1 MDLEKDVVT
10 EEDYTRVADRA
21 LVALIQIIVEIAV
34 SRQLDVWRYDPKILA
49 RMPEFNV
56 KLGFGLHLGWAVE
69 GALGSEYKIDASYL
83 SQHVNMCQL
92 LEEHTKEYGVPFL
105 FSGEL
110 YDRLSPVI
118 KARCRWLDSLL
129 VAGRP
134 NPLDIFTF
142 DITKEGMGLAR
153 ARRLAPTVH
162 QDDVSFELDLFNQEA
177 AVFEKSGPP
186 SSSAPVSYSRL
197 KPSSLHRAASVS
209 SPMGR
214 RPSFPSID
222 TSDEATD
229 PAAAFN
235 QLAQSPLGSMMLHP
249 AFSVVS
255 PSSAP
260 SAPID
265 AITRTGRMGRR
276 FSNMGNMLEA
286 TKAPPPPPPP
296 PGKSGASAPAPPP
309 QPVPKDYKAFL
320 RSSTPTA
327 EALAAASQAAASVP
341 VTNRPL
347 CASCEKPVQLP
358 AAYFMCGHVLHTRC
372 VTGLGKKCSVCY
384 PDVPKDA
391 INIVGVEMAP
401 TNHAADRLEH
411 LDELQEEL
419 GIDSFSAPPG
429 EVEDVDPDYDPR
441 SPRPAS
447 LTAPKPL
454 TALSPLAAFH
464 RQASTVT
471 AATLVTHGTTAL
483 AQEELVRQHT
493 VLGGEKFA
501 RAASLGVPRAPLGGV
516 GAAGSAGKLR
526 KFFLL
531 DNLKGGNSDD
541 LAPLQTNLNPLFV
554 PTFNDAMQ
562 NYVSGD
568 WPKAASLLRVCLEMC
583 PNDKAGHNLMEH
595 IHAHEGKAPPDWQGY
610 RDESAGGH

>member
-1 MDLEKDVVT
+1 MDSERDEVNDD
-10 EEDYTRVADRA
+10 DYTRVADRS

-105 FSGEL
+105 LSGEL

-162 QDDVSFELDLFNQEA
+162 QDDASFELDLYHQEA
-177 AVFEKSGPP
+177 ELFVKSGLAA
-186 SSSAPVSYSRL
+186 SSAPAASYNSKFR
-197 KPSSLHRAASVS
+197 PSGLHRAASVS
-209 SPMGR
+209 SPTDR
-214 RPSFPSID
+214 RPSVPSID
-222 TSDEATD
+222 TSDDATD

-235 QLAQSPLGSMMLHP
+235 QLAKSPLGSMMLHP
-249 AFSVVS
+249 AFSAAAAN
-255 PSSAP
+255 SAP
-260 SAPID
+260 VAATD
-265 AITRTGRMGRR
+265 AVTRTGRMGRR
-276 FSNMGNMLEA
+276 SSNLGNMMDA
-286 TKAPPPPPPP
+286 HKAPPPPPPKLA
-296 PGKSGASAPAPPP
+296 PGAPPP
-309 QPVPKDYKAFL
+309 PPPPAAVPKDYKAFL

-327 EALAAASQAAASVP
+327 EALAAASQAAVSVP

-372 VTGLGKKCSVCY
+372 VPGLGKKCPMCY
-384 PDVPKDA
+384 PEVPRDA
-391 INIVGVEMAP
+391 VKIVGVEHVSA
-401 TNHAADRLEH
+401 THAADRLEH
-411 LDELQEEL
+411 LDELQEDL
-419 GIDSFSAPPG
+419 GIDLFSAPAG
-429 EVEDVDPDYDPR
+429 DAEDVDPDFDPR
-441 SPRPAS
+441 SPRPVS

-464 RQASTVT
+464 RQASTIT
-471 AATLVTHGTTAL
+471 AASLVTHGTTAL
-483 AQEELVRQHT
+483 AHEELVRQHT

-501 RAASLGVPRAPLGGV
+501 RAASLGVPRAPLEGI
-516 GAAGSAGKLR
+516 GAAGSAAKLR

-562 NYVSGD
+562 KYELC
-568 WPKAASLLRVCLEMC
+568 LLGVVCVRCVWARPYLLQYLT
-583 PNDKAGHNLMEH
+583 D
-595 IHAHEGKAPPDWQGY
+595 
-610 RDESAGGH
+610 